1 MSDFESDSDTDSELG
16 PGQQEVLSTLLWI
29 QEGDIVR
36 FSPADNSNVFN
47 GLVDGITRDQDEDIR
62 TITIR
67 HLDQKHKDILCEYP
81 CPYGFRW
88 ITRQQ
93 IETPA
98 IEKFVDLKTNMLI
111 RTRVANGGEV
121 RG

>member
-47 GLVDGITRDQDEDIR
+47 GLVDGITRDQDAGF
-62 TITIR
+62 
-67 HLDQKHKDILCEYP
+67 HLH
-81 CPYGFRW
+81 
-88 ITRQQ
+88 
-93 IETPA
+93 
-98 IEKFVDLKTNMLI
+98 
-111 RTRVANGGEV
+111 
-121 RG
+121 